1 MTQSVS
7 GLRLTPRMA
16 RKERIELIRRI
27 EARRGSRLICCLT
40 SDRPNAAGILAKD
53 FIPIFFN
60 HLSTFQECKKIDV
73 LMLTPG
79 GDTLAAF
86 GLSRVIRE
94 FAERVGVLIP
104 EKCHSAGTLFALG
117 ADEIVMGK
125 AATLT
130 PIDPSVNSPLGPV
143 VEMGPGQR
151 QSVPVSVESVAG
163 YRNLLKEEWGLKGQ
177 ALGFAFRVLAE
188 RINPLVLGDVY
199 RSRQQIG
206 RLARTLL
213 NCHRR
218 DDRNIQ
224 SIVEKLTGGLGSH
237 DYLISRR
244 EARELLGKQVAPD
257 DPDLEALLWELHN
270 DFKSDMKLGQIFD
283 VGMALHAATG
293 AGQKL
298 PVPDEQII
306 VIVESTIA
314 RDQFERVMLLSMN
327 QIMTP
332 AGPTQVPQAVVVR
345 AGWKQY
351 N

>member
-1 MTQSVS
+1 
-7 GLRLTPRMA
+7 MA

-27 EARRGSRLICCLT
+27 EAHRGSRLICCLT
-40 SDRPNAAGILAKD
+40 SDRPNAAGIIAKD

-60 HLSTFQECKKIDV
+60 HLNTFKECKKLDV
-73 LMLTPG
+73 FMFTCG

-86 GLSRVIRE
+86 GLGRLMRE
-94 FAERVGVLIP
+94 FFDKVGVLIP
-104 EKCHSAGTLFALG
+104 EKCQSAGTLFALG

-143 VEMGPGQR
+143 VEMAPGQR

-163 YRNLLKEEWGLKGQ
+163 YRNLLKEEWKLKGQ
-177 ALGFAFRVLAE
+177 ALGLAFRVLAE

-199 RSRQQIG
+199 RSRQQIE

-213 NCHRR
+213 NCHRSDER
-218 DDRNIQ
+218 SIQ
-224 SIVEKLTGGLGSH
+224 SIVEKLTRGLGSH

-244 EARELLGKQVAPD
+244 EARELLGKQVLGD
-257 DPDLEALLWELHN
+257 DLNLETLLWELYEDFAN
-270 DFKSDMKLGQIFD
+270 DMRLGQIFD
-283 VGMALHAATG
+283 VAMAVHAATA

-298 PVPDEQII
+298 PALDEQKI

-314 RDQFERVMLLSMN
+314 GDQFERVMLLSMS
-327 QIMTP
+327 QVMTP
-332 AGPTQVPQAVVVR
+332 AGSTQTPQAVVVR
-345 AGWKQY
+345 AGWKHY
-351 N
+351 D